1 MDKKS
6 IITPPPSSTMTD
18 KDVPDYFCGRLIYRD
33 DTDAMRYVV
42 YDGSEKH
49 RFASR
54 AAAEVWC
61 IENSYRLSDD
71 AVYALI
77 RAYEH
82 TVIAANV
89 LRRFVEQYGS
99 SDKTELEAISVALR
113 RVADRIDT
121 ITSQYIH

>member
-1 MDKKS
+1 
-6 IITPPPSSTMTD
+6 MTD
-18 KDVPDYFCGRLIYRD
+18 KDVPDYFFGRLIYQD

-49 RFASR
+49 RFATR

-61 IENSYRLSDD
+61 VENSYRLSDN
-71 AVYALI
+71 AVHALM

-82 TVIAANV
+82 AATAATV

-99 SDKTELEAISVALR
+99 SDRVELEAISVALR

-121 ITSQYIH
+121 ITCQYIH